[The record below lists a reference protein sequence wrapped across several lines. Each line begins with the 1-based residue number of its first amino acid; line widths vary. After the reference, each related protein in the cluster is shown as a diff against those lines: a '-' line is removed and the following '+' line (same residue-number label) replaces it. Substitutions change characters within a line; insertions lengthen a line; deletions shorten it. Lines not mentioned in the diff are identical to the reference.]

1 MGFPSSTNIDGSN
14 PGPNS
19 SGKPDT
25 TQAPIGNVQMVGVFT
40 VPLTPVAVAAASAVE
55 QTFSA
60 IGVGVQPG
68 DSVSLSALAA
78 LNGVGIGQ
86 TRVVATDEIG
96 VTFINPTSGSITPT
110 SGSYQLEVVR
120 PQPNWI
126 KPASGYQ
133 MDF

>member
-1 MGFPSSTNIDGSN
+1 MGFPSTTNVDGSN
-14 PGPNS
+14 PGPNLS
-19 SGKPDT
+19 SRPDT
-25 TQAPIGNVQMVGVFT
+25 TQAPIGNVQMEGVFNIPL
-40 VPLTPVAVAAASAVE
+40 VPAAVAAASAVE

-68 DSVSLSALAA
+68 DSVSLSALVA
-78 LNGVGIGQ
+78 LNGVGICQ

-96 VTFINPTSGSITPT
+96 VTFVNPTSASITPT
-110 SGSYQLEVVR
+110 SGSYKLKVSR

-126 KPASGYQ
+126 APASGYQ